1 MSRKK
6 LITYL
11 LIILT
16 LVMIVDV
23 RYVQSDNNLF
33 EGLITES
40 IEEMIKAENN
50 FFQYNYNQD
59 SIKAQKDGNLR
70 LGSDFLRENKEIN
83 SFNLKNEFGSIQLQ
97 GSKNQEINIDYTLKV
112 HAEDR
117 EAAEEF
123 IQDLKV
129 IYNLEGAN
137 LEIHLNR
144 SQTDTPELIKVV
156 EIDYRITV
164 PEELQTELRNNYGKL
179 QVQNLKAEVNGSNR
193 YGSTRVNNIE
203 SPVILKLAYGE
214 SRIDNLGS
222 TLEFDSSYAENT
234 ISNIAGNL
242 KLESAYGFNKIS
254 NLESDLEM
262 KSRYGGA
269 EISSAENIEI
279 SSRYTGFTIS
289 DVEGKI
295 TADSEYG
302 EFKLSQIEDL
312 DLELRYADVEITSL
326 PDYELYS
333 YDLSTEY
340 GDINADFAALENR
353 SKEKLSYQGQRA
365 KYEIIVNSEYGDINI
380 N

>member
-23 RYVQSDNNLF
+23 KYVRSDNNLF

-40 IEEMIKAENN
+40 IEEMIGAENN
-50 FFQYNYNQD
+50 FFQYNYNQE
-59 SIKAQKDGNLR
+59 SIKAEKEGNLR
-70 LGSDFLRENKEIN
+70 LGADFLRKNEEIN
-83 SFNLKNEFGSIQLQ
+83 SFNLENEFGSIQLQ

-117 EAAEEF
+117 EAAEKF
-123 IQDLKV
+123 IQDLEV
-129 IYNLEGAN
+129 IYNLEGSN
-137 LEIHLNR
+137 LEISLNR
-144 SQTDTPELIKVV
+144 SQTETPELIKVV
-156 EIDYRITV
+156 EIDYKITV
-164 PEELQTELRNNYGKL
+164 PEDLQTELINNYGKL

-193 YGSTRVNNIE
+193 YGSTRINNID
-203 SPVILKLAYGE
+203 SAVVLNLAYGE

-222 TLEFDSSYAENT
+222 TLELDSSYAENT
-234 ISNIAGNL
+234 INRVAGNF

-254 NLESDLEM
+254 NLESALIIN
-262 KSRYGGA
+262 SRYGGA
-269 EISSAENIEI
+269 EISSAADIEI
-279 SSRYTGFTIS
+279 NSRYTGFKIS

-302 EFKLSQIEDL
+302 EFQLSQIEDL

-333 YDLSTEY
+333 YDLSTEH
-340 GDINADFAALENR
+340 GNINADFAASSNEN
-353 SKEKLSYQGQRA
+353 KEELNYQGQQA
-365 KYEIIVNSEYGDINI
+365 KYKIIINSEYGDINI